1 LLVEAKLRFIYAT
14 KREAEAVND
23 AISPDNIKAPSGLQV
38 KTTRHIN
45 SLVTY
50 VRCEKSIGTLI
61 ATLDDLVACI
71 SVAEQA
77 FMTTQVKNKV
87 SKTK

>member
-1 LLVEAKLRFIYAT
+1 MLLEAKLRFTYAT

-23 AISPDNIKAPSGLQV
+23 AISPDNIKTPPGLRV
-38 KTTRHIN
+38 ETTRRNNNLLTHI
-45 SLVTY
+45 
-50 VRCEKSIGTLI
+50 RCEKSIETLI

-77 FMTTQVKNKV
+77 FKAAQL
-87 SKTK
+87 KT